1 MNDLCRQMDCIIMVY
16 KQIMFTIFTWPSNF
30 LILFCKSFLLGA
42 IFYGGQGPIILFLS
56 PWNYFPNDIL
66 TSLILL
72 AKHSKMLQ
80 VLMKGNE
87 TKEVILC
94 KLCQCFS

>member
-56 PWNYFPNDIL
+56 PWNYVLPKWYSYIINFTCKTLDN
-66 TSLILL
+66 
-72 AKHSKMLQ
+72 AQ
-80 VLMKGNE
+80 VVLMKGNE
-87 TKEVILC
+87 NY
-94 KLCQCFS
+94 